1 MAERQ
6 ITPNVDNISAAPTAS
21 GGHAATVMVFRPQ
34 GCPPRRRIPESKAAA
49 KLILLRFDDAH
60 ARPFARRAKGG
71 QRVPDPVSAGKS
83 VIGTDDNDRLNMAAA
98 RLKTVSNATPEGSAP
113 APGASLADD
122 ERHVREVTRAAG
134 SSFYWAMRIL
144 PPARRQ
150 AMFAI
155 YAFCR
160 VVDDIADG
168 DAPDAEKRHQLAEW
182 RTEIGRIYDGT
193 PVHPVA
199 RALVRPAHTYGL
211 GKDDFHAVI
220 DGMEMDVGAGIRAPD
235 LKILELYCRR
245 VAGAVGLLSIRAFG
259 TGGPK
264 AEEFAIALGS
274 ALQLTNILRD
284 LKEDA
289 AVGRL
294 YLPSELLRRYGIIA
308 DDPDEVLRHPALPA
322 VCDDLAR
329 IARERFD
336 RAEAALAECDRQ
348 TLRPAVVMMMHYRRI
363 LGRMMEGGW
372 RILDQRVKISKVEK
386 VWLAVRYGLL

>member
-1 MAERQ
+1 MAEGHIAPR
-6 ITPNVDNISAAPTAS
+6 IESNSETPAGLPVRAANILKFSPC
-21 GGHAATVMVFRPQ
+21 GGRPL
-34 GCPPRRRIPESKAAA
+34 RRIPESKAAA
-49 KLILLRFDDAH
+49 KLILLPFRD
-60 ARPFARRAKGG
+60 ARPRPFNWQEIGCHVTR
-71 QRVPDPVSAGKS
+71 DPVSAAN
-83 VIGTDDNDRLNMAAA
+83 GTVETHDDDRLTVASARLNAVSEEGVAKTPSQYASFADDN
-98 RLKTVSNATPEGSAP
+98 
-113 APGASLADD
+113 
-122 ERHVREVTRAAG
+122 RHVREVTRAAG

-168 DAPDAEKRHQLAEW
+168 DAPDVEKRRQLAEW

-199 RALVRPAHTYGL
+199 RALVRPTQTYGL
-211 GKDDFHAVI
+211 RKEDFLAVI
-220 DGMEMDVGAGIRAPD
+220 DGMEMDVGVGIRAPGLDD
-235 LKILELYCRR
+235 LDLYCRR

-259 TGGPK
+259 AGGPK

-284 LKEDA
+284 IKEDA
-289 AVGRL
+289 AIGRL
-294 YLPSELLRRYGIIA
+294 YLPFELLRKYGIVSV
-308 DDPDEVLRHPALPA
+308 DPDEVLAHPALPA

-329 IARERFD
+329 IACGCFD
-336 RAEAALAECDRQ
+336 RAEKALAECDRQ

-363 LGRMMEGGW
+363 LTRLMESGW
-372 RILDQRVKISKVEK
+372 RVLGRRVGISKVEK